1 MDYDLERQEDVVV
14 SASGP
19 LAHVYFN
26 VSPRALNLI
35 EAMLLYPQL
44 TDRLLAN
51 PGIGAIAGRAEA
63 QTIVLGQEGGMLV
76 IGAGHEVARWPHPL
90 TPFGDAAYAASQIH
104 RLAHFPHAGDLI
116 VLGASDSDG
125 QVTTF
130 EEQAATHGGLGGP
143 QMRPFIA
150 WPPEQALAPEAL
162 NDAQDLY
169 PYFVQHYQVLP
180 VPDAGHSP
188 YAGSTRAPH

>member
-1 MDYDLERQEDVVV
+1 VDRRVLTDQALDYDLERQEDVVV
-14 SASGP
+14 SVSGP

-26 VSPRALNLI
+26 VSPRALNLT
-35 EAMLLYPQL
+35 EVMLLYPQL

-51 PGIGAIAGRAEA
+51 PDIGAIVGRAEE

-90 TPFGDAAYAASQIH
+90 TPFGDAAYAAGQIH
-104 RLAHFPHAGDLI
+104 HLAHFPHAGDLI
-116 VLGASDSDG
+116 ALGASDSDG
-125 QVTTF
+125 KVITF

-150 WPPEQALAPEAL
+150 WPPEQTLEPEAL

-169 PYFVQHYQVLP
+169 PYFVQHYQ
-180 VPDAGHSP
+180 
-188 YAGSTRAPH
+188 